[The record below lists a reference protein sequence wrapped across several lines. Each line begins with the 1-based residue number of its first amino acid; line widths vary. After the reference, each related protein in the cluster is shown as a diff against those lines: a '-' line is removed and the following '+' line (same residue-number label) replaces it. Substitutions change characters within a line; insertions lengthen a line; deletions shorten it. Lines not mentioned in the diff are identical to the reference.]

1 VNDSRQFAVGSRQ
14 EIKPSVPLPLPTAN
28 CELPTVLSLSDEEF
42 HLFQALIYREAG
54 IHLTPLKKPLLIS
67 RLGRRLRQLGAR
79 TFGAYYRMV
88 VEDRT
93 GEMVTMLD
101 AVCTNETHFFREP
114 RQFDYLQS
122 VIVPA
127 WRAAA
132 AAGQRAKSVRVW
144 SAACSTGEEPYS
156 IAMLLRACFADD
168 PEWRIEI
175 VATDLSTRVLEQA
188 REGLWPIERAANIPE
203 DLLRSSMLRGRR
215 TQEGWMKAK
224 PELREMIKFA
234 RVNLNDDVLPV
245 AGPFDLIFCRNVLI
259 YFDDTSKSRVIEK
272 LLARLAPDGHI
283 LLGHSES
290 LSRWTDRVRS
300 VGPTIYV
307 PLSEEVRDARA
318 RR

>member
-1 VNDSRQFAVGSRQ
+1 MSGGQAILPVRREPAGTITCR
-14 EIKPSVPLPLPTAN
+14 PL
-28 CELPTVLSLSDEEF
+28 SISDEEF
-42 HLFQALIYREAG
+42 ALFQKLIYREAG

-67 RLGRRLRQLGAR
+67 RLGRRLRQLG
-79 TFGAYYRMV
+79 TLSFGAYYRMV
-88 VEDRT
+88 IEDRA
-93 GEMVTMLD
+93 GELVRMLD

-114 RQFDYLQS
+114 RQFEYLES
-122 VIVPA
+122 AIVPA

-132 AAGQRAKSVRVW
+132 SAGQRTKSIRVW

-168 PEWRIEI
+168 PEWQIEI
-175 VATDLSTRVLEQA
+175 VATDLSTRVLQQA
-188 REGLWPIERAANIPE
+188 REGVWPIRRAASIPPH
-203 DLLRSSMLRGRR
+203 LLRSSMLRGCR

-224 PELREMIKFA
+224 PELRAMIQFA
-234 RVNLNDDVLPV
+234 RVNLNDDRQPV

-259 YFDDTSKSRVIEK
+259 YFDEASKSRVIER

-283 LLGHSES
+283 FLGHSES

-307 PLSEEVRDARA
+307 PLSEEARDARP